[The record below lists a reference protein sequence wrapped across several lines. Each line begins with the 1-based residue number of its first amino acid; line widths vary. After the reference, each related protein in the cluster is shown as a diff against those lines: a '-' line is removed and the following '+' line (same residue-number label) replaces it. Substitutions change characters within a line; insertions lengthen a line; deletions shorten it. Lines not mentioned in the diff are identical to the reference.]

1 MVARSS
7 QSASTAGP
15 NSSPPPPTS
24 PTSPSSHSGTAS
36 ARNARRFIVA
46 IAAIAALGGAL
57 FGYDT
62 GVVSGALPFMEQHFG
77 LTSLSEGV
85 ITSALLIGAAF
96 GSLAGGRMSDALGRR
111 NSLLWAGAVFIGGA
125 VAVALAPTTAFMTV
139 ARFVLGLAVGSASVI
154 TPLYLSEIAPAH
166 IRGRLVSFNSLMIVS
181 GQLLAYLVNAV
192 LAHWEAWRWMLG
204 LAAVPAVALFL
215 GVLFLPDT
223 PRWYISRGRQD
234 EAAAVLR
241 RTLPADDVPDELQRI
256 EHARNLEADAQR
268 GAWQELQL
276 PWVRR
281 LLLVGIGLAI
291 VQQITGVNAVIYF
304 APKILSTTGLGTNA
318 AITATIAVGAV
329 SVVATAIGMSLI
341 DWVGRRPM
349 LLWGLSG
356 MTVSLALLGAA
367 FHLPH
372 STAVSYLVLAL
383 MVLYMGF
390 MQATLNT
397 GVWLLLAEMFPLK
410 VRGLAMGAAVFV
422 MWLVNFG
429 VALCFPM
436 LLDAVGAA
444 ITFWLFSAMCVLS
457 FIFCKRYAP
466 ETKGLALEDLEH
478 ELRRAAEGAVP
489 STTGGRTGE
498 AAGSGSHCRTDGG

>member
-1 MVARSS
+1 MAAPTSQAAPTGPHGNTRARS
-7 QSASTAGP
+7 
-15 NSSPPPPTS
+15 
-24 PTSPSSHSGTAS
+24 
-36 ARNARRFIVA
+36 ARRFIVS

-62 GVVSGALPFMEQHFG
+62 GVISGALPFMEGHFG
-77 LTSLSEGV
+77 LTSLGEGV

-125 VAVALAPTTAFMTV
+125 LAVALAPSVPFMIV

-154 TPLYLSEIAPAH
+154 TPLYLSEIAPPH

-181 GQLLAYLVNAV
+181 GQLLAYLINAV

-204 LAAVPAVALFL
+204 LAALPAVALFIGL
-215 GVLFLPDT
+215 FFLPDT
-223 PRWYISRGRQD
+223 PRWYISKGRPD
-234 EAAAVLR
+234 DAARVLR
-241 RTLPADDVPDELQRI
+241 RTLPAEDVAGELARI
-256 EHARNLEADAQR
+256 DHARGLEADARR
-268 GAWQELQL
+268 GAWDELRT

-304 APKILSTTGLGTNA
+304 APKILAATGLGTNT

-329 SVVATAIGMSLI
+329 SVIATAIGMSLI
-341 DWVGRRPM
+341 DRVGRRPM
-349 LLWGLSG
+349 LISGLAG
-356 MTVSLALLGAA
+356 MTVALALLGAS
-367 FHLPH
+367 FHLPR
-372 STAVSYLVLAL
+372 STAVSYLVLGL
-383 MVLYMGF
+383 MVLYMAF

-410 VRGLAMGAAVFV
+410 VRGLAMGTAVFV
-422 MWLVNFG
+422 MWLVNFS
-429 VALCFPM
+429 VALAFPL
-436 LLDAVGAA
+436 LLDAVGASV
-444 ITFWLFSAMCVLS
+444 TFWFFGVMCVLS
-457 FIFCKRYAP
+457 LLFCKRYAP

-478 ELRRAAEGAVP
+478 ELRKAATP
-489 STTGGRTGE
+489 
-498 AAGSGSHCRTDGG
+498 H

>member
-1 MVARSS
+1 MAAPTSKTAPTGAEAGSSGGPDGDSRDASGARSGS
-7 QSASTAGP
+7 RSGARSAK
-15 NSSPPPPTS
+15 
-24 PTSPSSHSGTAS
+24 
-36 ARNARRFIVA
+36 RFIVG

-62 GVVSGALPFMEQHFG
+62 GVVSGALPFMERHFG
-77 LTSLSEGV
+77 LTSLGEGI

-125 VAVALAPTTAFMTV
+125 LAVALAPTVPFMAV

-154 TPLYLSEIAPAH
+154 TPLYLSEIAPPH

-181 GQLLAYLVNAV
+181 GQLLAYLINAV

-204 LAAVPAVALFL
+204 LAALPAVALFL

-223 PRWYISRGRQD
+223 PRWYISRGRQA
-234 EAAAVLR
+234 EAAEVLR
-241 RTLPADDVPDELQRI
+241 RTLPADDVPAELRRI
-256 EHARNLEADAQR
+256 DHARSLEADAQR
-268 GAWQELQL
+268 GAWRELRT

-281 LLLVGIGLAI
+281 LLLVGVGLAI

-304 APKILSTTGLGTNA
+304 APKILATTGLGTNA
-318 AITATIAVGAV
+318 AITATIAVGAI
-329 SVVATAIGMSLI
+329 SVIATAIGMSLI
-341 DWVGRRPM
+341 DRVGRRPM
-349 LLWGLSG
+349 LLAGLSG
-356 MTVSLALLGAA
+356 MALSLGLLGAA

-372 STAVSYLVLAL
+372 STAVSCLVLAL

-429 VALCFPM
+429 VALAFPV
-436 LLDAVGAA
+436 LLDAVGAG
-444 ITFWLFSAMCVLS
+444 ITFWLFGLMCVLS
-457 FIFCKRYAP
+457 LLFCKRYAP
-466 ETKGLALEDLEH
+466 ETKGLALEDLEQ
-478 ELRRAAEGAVP
+478 ELRKAAQGPGAGETARA
-489 STTGGRTGE
+489 GRG
-498 AAGSGSHCRTDGG
+498 

>member
-1 MVARSS
+1 MCPAP
-7 QSASTAGP
+7 A
-15 NSSPPPPTS
+15 PPAATDR
-24 PTSPSSHSGTAS
+24 G
-36 ARNARRFIVA
+36 ARRFIVA

-62 GVVSGALPFMEQHFG
+62 GVVSGALPFMERHFG
-77 LTSLSEGV
+77 LSSLGEGV

-96 GSLAGGRMSDALGRR
+96 GSLAGGRMADALGRR
-111 NSLLWAGAVFIGGA
+111 ASLLWAGAVFTAGA
-125 VAVALAPTTAFMTV
+125 VGVALAPTVPVMTA

-154 TPLYLSEIAPAH
+154 TPLYLSEIAPPH
-166 IRGRLVSFNSLMIVS
+166 LRGRLVSFNSLMIVS

-192 LAHWEAWRWMLG
+192 LAHWAAWRWMLG
-204 LAAVPAVALFL
+204 LAALPAVALFL

-223 PRWYISRGRQD
+223 PRWYVGRGRPD

-241 RTLPADDVPDELQRI
+241 RTLPAGDVPGELSRI
-256 EHARNLEADAQR
+256 ARARALEDTARR
-268 GAWQELQL
+268 GAWRDLRR

-281 LLLVGIGLAI
+281 LLLVGIGLAV

-304 APKILSTTGLGTNA
+304 APKILATTGLGTDA

-329 SVVATAIGMSLI
+329 SVLATGVGMSLI
-341 DWVGRRPM
+341 DRVGRRP
-349 LLWGLSG
+349 LLQWGLTG
-356 MTVSLALLGAA
+356 MAVSLVVLGAA

-372 STAVSYLVLAL
+372 SPGVSYLVLAL

-397 GVWLLLAEMFPLK
+397 GVWLLLAEMFPLT

-429 VALCFPM
+429 VALGFPV
-436 LLDAVGAA
+436 LLDAAGAGA
-444 ITFWLFSAMCVLS
+444 TFWLFAAMCVLS
-457 FIFCKRYAP
+457 LLFCRRYAP
-466 ETKGLALEDLEH
+466 ETKGLALEDLEQ
-478 ELRRAAEGAVP
+478 ELRRA
-489 STTGGRTGE
+489 GGG
-498 AAGSGSHCRTDGG
+498 

>member
-1 MVARSS
+1 MAAPTSRP
-7 QSASTAGP
+7 ASTAGP
-15 NSSPPPPTS
+15 EAQGNATGQDHGRPG
-24 PTSPSSHSGTAS
+24 SPSRTAK
-36 ARNARRFIVA
+36 RFIVA

-96 GSLAGGRMSDALGRR
+96 GSLIGGRMSDGLGRR

-125 VAVALAPTTAFMTV
+125 VAVAVAPTVPFMTV

-154 TPLYLSEIAPAH
+154 TPLYLSEIAPSH

-204 LAAVPAVALFL
+204 LAALPAVALFL

-241 RTLPADDVPDELQRI
+241 RTLAADDVPDELARI
-256 EHARNLEADAQR
+256 AQARNLEADAR
-268 GAWQELQL
+268 SGAWRELQL

-304 APKILSTTGLGTNA
+304 APKILATTGLGTNA

-341 DWVGRRPM
+341 DRVGRRPM

-372 STAVSYLVLAL
+372 STAVSYLVLGL

-422 MWLVNFG
+422 MWLVNFA
-429 VALCFPM
+429 VALVFPV
-436 LLDAVGAA
+436 LLDAVGAGV
-444 ITFWLFSAMCVLS
+444 TFWLFSAMCVLS
-457 FIFCKRYAP
+457 LIFCKRYAP
-466 ETKGLALEDLEH
+466 ETKGLALEDLEQ
-478 ELRRAAEGAVP
+478 ELRRTAQGTDPENTPENTSENAPESTPGA
-489 STTGGRTGE
+489 SR
-498 AAGSGSHCRTDGG
+498 